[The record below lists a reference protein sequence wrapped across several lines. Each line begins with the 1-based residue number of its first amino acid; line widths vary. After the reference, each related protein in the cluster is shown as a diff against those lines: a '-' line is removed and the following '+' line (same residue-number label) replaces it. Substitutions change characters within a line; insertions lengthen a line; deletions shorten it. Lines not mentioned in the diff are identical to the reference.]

1 MPVLALTEAEEAL
14 GHLEHLTDVLRSR
27 GWTVEVSAHADRWPS
42 ALVANPAMPAMNESV
57 IAVQEAHDRTW
68 SYRYGWGER
77 IAPCT
82 DAEAAAAALVRVLAV
97 KRDA

>member
-1 MPVLALTEAEEAL
+1 MLVQAMTEAEEAL

-42 ALVANPAMPAMNESV
+42 ALVANPAMPAMNEPV
-57 IAVQEAHDRTW
+57 IAVQEGPDGTW
-68 SYRYGWGER
+68 AYHYGWGER

-82 DAEAAAAALVRVLAV
+82 DAPAAADALVRVLAV
-97 KRDA
+97 KRDG